1 MTLPCPECLSKKSGF
16 TLIELLIVIAI
27 IGILAAAAIPIY
39 TGYMRN
45 QTLKQAS
52 QQVKNDLRAV
62 RAKAL
67 GAVDRETVRGW
78 GLIFANGSAEYQLC
92 QFDGDTT
99 CAATGKTFQLPAGTE
114 IKGAADTIIFKQ
126 VTGEV
131 RFEGATDGEVSVG
144 FVGDS
149 SGWKTIK
156 VAELSGN
163 IYEQ

>member
-1 MTLPCPECLSKKSGF
+1 MTLPCPGSPLKKLGF
-16 TLIELLIVIAI
+16 TLIELLVVIAI

-39 TGYMRN
+39 TSYMRN

-52 QQVKNDLRAV
+52 QQVKNDLRA
-62 RAKAL
+62 AKARAL
-67 GAVDRETVRGW
+67 GAVERETVRGW
-78 GLIFANGSAEYQLC
+78 GLIFTAGSGQYRLC
-92 QFDGDTT
+92 QFDGDT
-99 CAATGKTFQLPAGTE
+99 CAATGETLVLPAGTE
-114 IKGAADTIIFKQ
+114 IKGAADTIVFKQ

-131 RFEGATDGEVSVG
+131 LFEGATDGEVSAG

-156 VAELSGN
+156 VAALSGN